1 MMWIVEPTII
11 FGRILS
17 FLVIVVL
24 ILDNLSSSCSPA
36 GCGCI
41 VVFEWLVFVGGL
53 GVANDD
59 LLDLGG

>member
-1 MMWIVEPTII
+1 MVCIMEPTII
-11 FGRILS
+11 FCGILS

-24 ILDNLSSSCSPA
+24 ILDNRSCSCSPA

-41 VVFEWLVFVGGL
+41 VVFEWLVIVGGL